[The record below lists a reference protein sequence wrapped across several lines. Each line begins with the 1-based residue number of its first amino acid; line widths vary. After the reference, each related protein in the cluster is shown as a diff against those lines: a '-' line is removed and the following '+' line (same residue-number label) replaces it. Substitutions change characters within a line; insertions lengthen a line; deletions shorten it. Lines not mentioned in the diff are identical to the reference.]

1 MLLDEVGAYLEAQA
15 VGTVKTAANDP
26 AWPIHKG
33 GLYPG
38 TIAHPDD
45 AIGLLE
51 GPGFRPLRQMDATV
65 GAAVAE
71 VPLLVL
77 NLRSASYASGRA
89 KAEAVWRKLHNYSG
103 TLSGV
108 RYLLIEARQQPF
120 PVGRDDK
127 DRWIFGCN
135 FDVTKEQS

>member
-15 VGTVKTAANDP
+15 VGTVKTTANDP

-89 KAEAVWRKLHNYSG
+89 KAEAVW
-103 TLSGV
+103 
-108 RYLLIEARQQPF
+108 ARQQPF